1 MFSHSVMLELFMGR
15 MDQTAVCLMGP
26 VLILVRSSFS
36 LSLSVFF
43 SPLFFASLKS
53 PFGA

>member
-15 MDQTAVCLMGP
+15 VDQTAVRFMGP
-26 VLILVRSSFS
+26 VLIFVRPSFS
-36 LSLSVFF
+36 LSLSVF
-43 SPLFFASLKS
+43 PLFFASLKS